1 MVEDLDLAPDDRVL
15 LLSLP
20 SVEILRRIAAQL
32 KRGGVVGLGGRDE
45 VYEARRAVRDLVNVM
60 LHPGPPED
68 IPFRDGFFTKV
79 IGFECRWSD
88 AALVALETAR
98 VLAGEGRAYLSGLE
112 EPQPFRSAGL
122 DERPRAGRW
131 TVFEKPPDPPR
142 PAVLPVIP
150 GP

>member
-1 MVEDLDLAPDDRVL
+1 MLDDIELAPDDRVL

-20 SVEILRRIAAQL
+20 AVQTLRGIAARL
-32 KRGGVVGLGGRDE
+32 ELGGVVALGARDE

-79 IGFECRWSD
+79 VGFECRWSD
-88 AALVALETAR
+88 AAAVARETAR
-98 VLAGEGRAYLSGLE
+98 VLAGEGRVYLSGFE
-112 EPQPFRSAGL
+112 QPELFRSAGL
-122 DERPRAGRW
+122 GERPPTGRW
-131 TVFEKPPDPPR
+131 LVFQKPPDPPR
-142 PAVLPVIP
+142 PTVLPVIP